1 MFTIGLI
8 CHIVCYTRPRLHAL
22 GWRRGIWQLVS
33 IVCEA
38 VRFYDGTFFE
48 RRKRMRGQF
57 ENFPNLNGPIHVVR
71 RETGEDVH
79 G

>member
-1 MFTIGLI
+1 MSLVELI
-8 CHIVCYTRPRLHAL
+8 CYVVEYTTPRLRAL

-33 IVCEA
+33 IIREA

-48 RRKRMRGQF
+48 HRKRTKEYLRTM
-57 ENFPNLNGPIHVVR
+57 PNLNGPIHVAD
-71 RETGEDVH
+71 EDVH